1 MWGILPPQHTRW
13 NCWPEP
19 LRMENNIGIFPRLF
33 LWVPG
38 SHKGLGLCLCL
49 LGKAPLDLS
58 QAISGCLAD
67 FSWSYTHLPLPR
79 ALAFALLTTSS
90 ALTCPQTALPVE
102 NTTFQVLSEVLQI
115 PQPSVPNVSGQE
127 RESIP
132 VFACPSGSSHTYG
145 EVETPEFLLPIV
157 ASCFACIRNRTP
169 PQILFTLFLVFRR
182 NCNSSHWHNF
192 DSLVNTFISFM
203 MQRENWWLPLCSELF
218 PNPSY
223 INLTPKSSRS
233 NRFCWNPQG

>member
-1 MWGILPPQHTRW
+1 MESSHPNTHVG
-13 NCWPEP
+13 PEP

-90 ALTCPQTALPVE
+90 ALTCPQNALPVE

-115 PQPSVPNVSGQE
+115 PQPSVPKVSGLE
-127 RESIP
+127 RGSIP
-132 VFACPSGSSHTYG
+132 VFSCPSGSSHTYG
-145 EVETPEFLLPIV
+145 EVGTPEFLLPIV

-182 NCNSSHWHNF
+182 NCNSSH
-192 DSLVNTFISFM
+192 
-203 MQRENWWLPLCSELF
+203 
-218 PNPSY
+218 
-223 INLTPKSSRS
+223 
-233 NRFCWNPQG
+233 